1 MHRRHRL
8 SAALALGAALA
19 ATTPARAQSDA
30 GATEVADAEASA
42 AVTEAA
48 DAGPPSA
55 PAEPVTVVMEEV
67 PGLAVRRGRAET
79 VIAAPFERVARE
91 MLNFAAYAEFMPHL
105 RESRVVRRNRALT
118 DVYMQVPLGRSLGV
132 VWSLVQVRATRT
144 RDRLELVG
152 AAVEGNMD
160 RFDTHV
166 VVERMPDGATR
177 FEFSLLA
184 LPRLPFPNAVFSR
197 ENRDAA
203 RTVAYNV
210 RSRLA
215 QVAVVASAAAP

>member
-1 MHRRHRL
+1 M
-8 SAALALGAALA
+8 SAAIALGAALA
-19 ATTPARAQSDA
+19 ATPAWAQSDA
-30 GATEVADAEASA
+30 GAAGVTDASAASA
-42 AVTEAA
+42 AVESAA
-48 DAGPPSA
+48 AASDDAGAQAA
-55 PAEPVTVVMEEV
+55 PAEPVTAVMEEV
-67 PGLAVRRGRAET
+67 PGVAVRRGRAET

-91 MLNFAAYAEFMPHL
+91 MMNFAAYAEFMPHL

-184 LPRLPFPNAVFSR
+184 LPRLPFPNSVFSR

-210 RSRLA
+210 RARLA
-215 QVAVVASAAAP
+215 QATTVASAAAP